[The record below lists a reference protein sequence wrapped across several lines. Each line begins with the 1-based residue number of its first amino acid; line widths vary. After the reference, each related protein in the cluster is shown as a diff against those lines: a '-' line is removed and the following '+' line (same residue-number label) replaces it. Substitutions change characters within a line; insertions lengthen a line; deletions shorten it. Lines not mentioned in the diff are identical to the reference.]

1 MASLSEVKAIAEKME
16 DQCGHIV
23 SQEDVAKLLSDNHL
37 KKIED
42 AGFVSM
48 VSPEFSS
55 RTKRNYLALLASQG
69 NISISHTRTVKTTTK
84 YAAENSI
91 HACISKR
98 CQDRGTRGDIPHE
111 GLLPGRPA
119 KLEKKA
125 TKGTL

>member
-16 DQCGHIV
+16 DQRGRIM

-55 RTKRNYLALLASQG
+55 RT
-69 NISISHTRTVKTTTK
+69 
-84 YAAENSI
+84 
-91 HACISKR
+91 
-98 CQDRGTRGDIPHE
+98 
-111 GLLPGRPA
+111 
-119 KLEKKA
+119 
-125 TKGTL
+125 